1 MVDMAEMKLTDR
13 DLKVTCREFRKGMIA
28 RMSSKGKCAMISW
41 ALQGFLSTV
50 YKLNTK
56 VYQGDVGNW
65 NHLWLVMPDGRVIDC
80 TADQFNKK
88 GKRAKY
94 PQIYIGK
101 PLDIHSGGKEYN
113 PYENT

>member
-1 MVDMAEMKLTDR
+1 MEDKA
-13 DLKVTCREFRKGMIA
+13 LKSLCREFRKGMID

-41 ALQGFLSTV
+41 ALQGFLSFAF
-50 YKLNTK
+50 KLNTT
-56 VYQGDVGNW
+56 VYEGDVGRW

-101 PLDIHSGGKEYN
+101 PLDIHKGGK
-113 PYENT
+113 PWDGL